1 MPFNNEDFGRINQIQ
16 DKTKELKQLLFHVL
30 HQRTG
35 PLGEKVEDI
44 LQRENQEL
52 LLACIKHTRDL

>member
-1 MPFNNEDFGRINQIQ
+1 MPFLQDHFKAKDPNEELREIK
-16 DKTKELKQLLFHVL
+16 KTLFHVL

-44 LQRENQEL
+44 LQRENEEL